1 MIDEYDVA
9 SAKLFLKGLWPNNDW
24 DSEHME
30 RTPERFAK
38 MLDELTSAEEFEF
51 TTFESDS
58 DEMVVCKD
66 ITFHS
71 LCAHH
76 IVPYIGTAHVAYI
89 PQSRLVGLSK
99 IPRAV
104 RYHAAGLTVQEELTK
119 AIADRMEQELNPLG
133 VAVVMKAEHMCAT
146 IRGVKAPGMQTI
158 TSTMRGRFG
167 DHDRLARSEFLSFIQ
182 SSL

>member
-1 MIDEYDVA
+1 MDPAVD
-9 SAKLFLKGLWPNNDW
+9 AKILFVNIWPDW
-24 DSEHME
+24 DWNDQHLSETPKRFVKMLNE
-30 RTPERFAK
+30 LTTPE
-38 MLDELTSAEEFEF
+38 EFDF

-76 IVPYIGTAHVAYI
+76 IVPYMGTAHVAYI
-89 PQSRLVGLSK
+89 PQGRLVGLSK

-119 AIADRMEQELNPLG
+119 AIADRMEEELNPLG

-158 TSTMRGRFG
+158 TSTMRGRFA

>member
-1 MIDEYDVA
+1 MYDEYDVNNA
-9 SAKLFLKGLWPNNDW
+9 TRFLTDMWATLDW
-24 DSEHME
+24 DSEHMK
-30 RTPERFAK
+30 RTPERFVK
-38 MLDELTSAEEFEF
+38 MLDELTKKEEFEF
-51 TTFESDS
+51 TTFESNS

-76 IVPYIGTAHVAYI
+76 IVPYMGTAHVAYI
-89 PQSRLVGLSK
+89 PQGRIVGLSK
-99 IPRAV
+99 IPRTV
-104 RYHAAGLTVQEELTK
+104 RYHASGLTVQEELTK
-119 AIADRMEQELNPLG
+119 AIADRLESELDPLG
-133 VAVVMKAEHMCAT
+133 VAVVMEAEHMCAS
-146 IRGVKAPGMQTI
+146 IRGVKSPGMKTI